1 MAANAAAFSKAIGLT
16 QVDVLGFSLGG
27 PVAQERT
34 LAEPELVCR
43 RCYWAPAHAAAK
55 AWPHSRLTNSII
67 SDADL
72 AAGIDWI
79 LALSQS

>member
-34 LAEPELVCR
+34 LAEPELLCR
-43 RCYWAPAHAAAK
+43 LMLLDTAHAAAK
-55 AWPHSRLTNSII
+55 AWPHSRPTNSII

>member
-43 RCYWAPAHAAAK
+43 LMLLGTGPRGGEGMA
-55 AWPHSRLTNSII
+55 SLTP
-67 SDADL
+67 D
-72 AAGIDWI
+72 
-79 LALSQS
+79 QQHYQ

>member
-27 PVAQERT
+27 PVVQERT

-43 RCYWAPAHAAAK
+43 LMLLGTGPRGGEGMA
-55 AWPHSRLTNSII
+55 SLTP
-67 SDADL
+67 D
-72 AAGIDWI
+72 
-79 LALSQS
+79 QQHYQ